1 MQTLRAQTGLTSR
14 AAGQPSGKT
23 VELAPGVALACFTM
37 KFARNEEVFV
47 EVEEA
52 DFVYKVISGAVRA
65 VRILGDG
72 RRQISAFHLPGDVF
86 GLECGELH
94 RQSAEAVV
102 DSEVAL
108 VRRSV
113 VEKAAQADGSVAR
126 KLWRETSGDLQRM
139 QDHLLRLGRE
149 TALERV
155 ASFLIEL
162 SDRCECGGAVAL
174 PMGRLDIADYLGLT
188 IETVSRTLTQLERD
202 HAISIPNA
210 RSVVL
215 HDALARSAC

>member
-1 MQTLRAQTGLTSR
+1 MQTLQAQTGFSSR
-14 AAGQPSGKT
+14 VAGQPSGKT

-47 EVEEA
+47 EEEEV

-72 RRQISAFHLPGDVF
+72 RRQIGAFHLAGDVF
-86 GLECGELH
+86 GLECSELH
-94 RQSAEAVV
+94 HHSAEAIVE
-102 DSEVAL
+102 SEIAL
-108 VRRSV
+108 VRRSS
-113 VEKAAQADGSVAR
+113 VEKAAQADASVAR

-139 QDHLLRLGRE
+139 QDHMLRLGRE
-149 TALERV
+149 TAVERV

-162 SDRCECGGAVAL
+162 SGRCECNGAVAL

-188 IETVSRTLTQLERD
+188 IETVSRTLTQLERGR
-202 HAISIPNA
+202 AISIPNA

-215 HDALARSAC
+215 HDALALATC